1 MFEEFVVVNL
11 KKNKSFMNSIM
22 INILSNNNNQ
32 RQVVVLKGLTGKTI
46 VIIPK
51 IAFASQDR
59 ALPSNDI
66 EKVARSS

>member
-51 IAFASQDR
+51 IAFASQDC